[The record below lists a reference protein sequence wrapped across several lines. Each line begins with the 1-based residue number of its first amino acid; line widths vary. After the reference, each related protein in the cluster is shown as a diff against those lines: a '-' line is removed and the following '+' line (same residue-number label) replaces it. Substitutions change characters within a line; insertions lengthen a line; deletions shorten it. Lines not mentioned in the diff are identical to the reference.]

1 MSPYKNIFKEDWIMA
16 DRNILSDSQ
25 KRASKKYLSQFSELK
40 IRVLPEQRDEIQ
52 AHAKRMG
59 ESTAAFMKRAILET
73 MERDNT
79 SSH

>member
-1 MSPYKNIFKEDWIMA
+1 MA

-52 AHAKRMG
+52 AHAKTMG
-59 ESTAAFMKRAILET
+59 ESTAAFMKRAIVET
-73 MERDNT
+73 MERDKNKP
-79 SSH
+79 H

>member
-1 MSPYKNIFKEDWIMA
+1 MA
-16 DRNILSDSQ
+16 DKNILSDSQ

-52 AHAKRMG
+52 AHAKKMG

-73 MERDNT
+73 MERDDD
-79 SSH
+79 SVH

>member
-1 MSPYKNIFKEDWIMA
+1 MA

-40 IRVLPEQRDEIQ
+40 IRVLPEQRDEIH
-52 AHAKRMG
+52 AHAKKMG

-73 MERDNT
+73 MERDKNKPQ
-79 SSH
+79 